1 MANTQAYMA
10 GRKKYSR
17 PQAILLAD
25 NAGTVVSY
33 TDPNTNQTAN
43 FHIPLGY
50 EYGNAAG
57 EDPTFIILSDDNRSP
72 INFSNTRLE
81 KRERMINGR
90 MRSYHIADKLNID
103 VSWNLLPSRAFTTN
117 PEFNV
122 SSDPES
128 AGKAD
133 GLVKTI
139 NHDNNIL
146 TPQKTVAPYGSAFYK
161 DQQYTTDGGA
171 GGADI
176 LDWYKNHQGPFY
188 VYLAYD
194 NYKNFTSDDPYA
206 NLDKYNEIIEVYFS
220 RFDYTVERRGSVA
233 TGYDFWN
240 ITMSLEE
247 V

>member
-1 MANTQAYMA
+1 MA
-10 GRKKYSR
+10 GRRKYSR

-25 NAGTVVSY
+25 NPGTIVSY

-50 EYGNAAG
+50 EYGNAAN
-57 EDPTFIILSDDNRSP
+57 EDPTFLILSDDNRSP
-72 INFSNTRLE
+72 INFSNTRIE

-90 MRSYHIADKLNID
+90 MRSYHIADKVNID
-103 VSWNLLPSRAFTTN
+103 VSWNMLPSRAFRTN
-117 PEFNV
+117 PEFD
-122 SSDPES
+122 SSGSPS
-128 AGKAD
+128 
-133 GLVKTI
+133 GLVTSI
-139 NHDNNIL
+139 NHDNNPL
-146 TPQKTVAPYGSAFYK
+146 TATKPVKSSGSPFYV

-171 GGADI
+171 GGADL

-206 NLDKYNEIIEVYFS
+206 NLDKYNEVIEVYFS
-220 RFDYTVERRGSVA
+220 RFDHSVERRGNIGNVGNVK

-240 ITMSLEE
+240 ISMSLEE

>member
-1 MANTQAYMA
+1 VANTQAYMA

-17 PQAILLAD
+17 PQAVLLAD
-25 NAGTVVSY
+25 NSGTIVSY

-117 PEFNV
+117 PEFG
-122 SSDPES
+122 SSGTPT
-128 AGKAD
+128 
-133 GLVKTI
+133 GLVTSTD
-139 NHDNNIL
+139 HDNNQA
-146 TPQKTVAPYGSAFYK
+146 TATKTVKPYGSPFYK

-171 GGADI
+171 GGVDI
-176 LDWYKNHQGPFY
+176 LDWYRNHQGPFY

-206 NLDKYNEIIEVYFS
+206 NLDKYNEVIEVYFS
-220 RFDYTVERRGSVA
+220 RFDYTVERRGSVG

>member
-33 TDPNTNQTAN
+33 TDPDTNQTAN

-103 VSWNLLPSRAFTTN
+103 VSWNLLPSRAFITN
-117 PEFNV
+117 PEFG
-122 SSDPES
+122 SSGAPE
-128 AGKAD
+128 
-133 GLVKTI
+133 GLVTSTD
-139 NHDNNIL
+139 HDGNQG
-146 TPQKTVAPYGSAFYK
+146 TAAKAVKPYGSPFYK

-206 NLDKYNEIIEVYFS
+206 NLDKYNEVIEVYFS

>member
-1 MANTQAYMA
+1 MSNTQAYMA

-17 PQAILLAD
+17 PQAVLFSD
-25 NAGTVVSY
+25 NPGTVVSY
-33 TDPNTNQTAN
+33 TDPNTNVISN

-50 EYGNAAG
+50 EYGNDLA

-72 INFSNTRLE
+72 INFSTTRLE

-103 VSWNLLPSRAFTTN
+103 VSWNLLPSRAFREN
-117 PEFNV
+117 PEFNT
-122 SSDPES
+122 SSTAPE
-128 AGKAD
+128 AGKPD
-133 GLVKTI
+133 GLVTSVD
-139 NHDNNIL
+139 HDNSSL
-146 TPQKTVAPYGSAFYK
+146 TTAKTVKSFGSAFYK
-161 DQQYTTDGGA
+161 DQQFTTDGGA

-206 NLDKYNEIIEVYFS
+206 NLDKYNEVVEVYFS
-220 RFDYTVERRGSVA
+220 RFDYTVERRGSVG

-240 ITMSLEE
+240 ISVSLEE